1 MKIDI
6 SKLVKISTY
15 AKRIDKS
22 VQWVHKLAK
31 QNEIKVITIDG
42 VKFVKLS

>member
-1 MKIDI
+1 MKMDI

-15 AKRIDKS
+15 ARQINKS
-22 VQWVHKLAK
+22 VQWVHKLAE
-31 QNEIKVITIDG
+31 QQEIKLVTIDG